1 MPDSLSAAAER
12 LSAAA
17 EEPPETRPHAWNAPR
32 RVTPGPARRVHQPI
46 PPPGEAD
53 TIVATMTD
61 NTATQTVQATPFT
74 SARSSRGSLKP
85 FFKPSS
91 VALIGATE
99 KPGSVGRTILS
110 NLIAS
115 PFGGTVYPVNPNRPS
130 ILGIQSHP
138 SVADLPEVPE
148 LVVIVT
154 PPASIPGIIAD
165 CGAIGVPC
173 AVVIS
178 AGFKEVGAEG
188 AALELQVVAEARK
201 TGMRVVGPN
210 CLGVMSPVSG
220 LNATFAAAMAKK
232 GRVSFIGQSGALI
245 TAILDWSLREQVGFS
260 SIVSLGS
267 MADVGWGDTIDY
279 LGDDPDTD
287 AIVIYMETV
296 GDARA
301 FLSAVRE
308 VALAKPIIVMKPGR
322 SEEASRAAAS
332 HTGSMTGSDE
342 VLDAAFRR
350 TGVLR
355 ADRIS
360 DLFYFS
366 EVLGKQPLPRGPRL
380 TVLTNAGGPGVLATD
395 ALIRGGGKL
404 APISEA
410 TIAALN
416 PVLPASWSHANP
428 IDIIGDAPPDRYAAA
443 LDIMAKDPDSD
454 GLLVI
459 LTPQAMTDPTKTA
472 QQLIPYLAGTD
483 KPILASWMGG
493 TEVAAGER
501 ILSGAGVATFPYP
514 DSAAHMF
521 TELVHYSEN
530 LKSLY
535 ETPGVTPDWVRG
547 AKREKASQ
555 LVQQARAQ
563 GRTTLS
569 EPESKELLDAYGI
582 PVVKTLT
589 AGNADEAVAAADAIG
604 YPVVVKLVSHTIT
617 HKSDV
622 GGVRLDLPDSAAVR
636 EAYADIEEAVA
647 TKHGPEHFE
656 GVSVQPM
663 IDRDG
668 YELIIGSSVDSQFGP
683 VLLFGLGG
691 ELVEVFKDRALGLP
705 PLTATLARR
714 MMERTKVYTA
724 LKGVRGRASVD
735 MAALEQLMVRFSEL
749 VVEEPAI
756 AELDIN
762 PLLVSSTR
770 LLALDAR
777 VILHPAGTTNAQ
789 LPRPA
794 IRPYPR
800 KYVKPWK
807 STSGKDFVIRPIRPE
822 DESLI
827 IDFHGRLSDETVYQ
841 RYFTKLGYEQRVAH
855 ERMVRVCFTDYDRE
869 IALVAE
875 QVDELTG
882 KARIAGV
889 SRMVR
894 VYNSGDAEIS
904 LVVCDECQGQGLGTE
919 LVRNLVEVGRAEGV
933 ERLVAETLTTNGGM
947 IRIVNELGFSIG
959 AEDGGDTLRAELV
972 LKS

>member
-1 MPDSLSAAAER
+1 MS
-12 LSAAA
+12 
-17 EEPPETRPHAWNAPR
+17 EP
-32 RVTPGPARRVHQPI
+32 
-46 PPPGEAD
+46 
-53 TIVATMTD
+53 
-61 NTATQTVQATPFT
+61 TATQTPAQSPSVQAPRP
-74 SARSSRGSLKP
+74 ARGSLKT
-85 FFKPSS
+85 FFKPRS

-99 KPGSVGRTILS
+99 KAGSVGRTILT

-130 ILGIQSHP
+130 ILGIQCHP
-138 SVADLPEVPE
+138 SIASIPEPVDLA
-148 LVVIVT
+148 VIVT
-154 PPASIPGIIAD
+154 PAPSIPAIIGE
-165 CGAIGVPC
+165 CGDAGVPT

-178 AGFKEVGAEG
+178 AGFKEVGPEG
-188 AALELQVVAEARK
+188 LAYELAVVEQARR
-201 TGMRVVGPN
+201 TGMRVIGPN
-210 CLGVMSPVSG
+210 CLGVMSPISG
-220 LNATFAAAMAKK
+220 LNATFAAGMARK

-267 MADVGWGDTIDY
+267 MADVGWGDLIDY

-360 DLFYFS
+360 DLFYFA
-366 EVLGKQPLPRGPRL
+366 EVLGKQPLPKGPRL

-395 ALIRGGGKL
+395 ALIRGGGQL
-404 APISEA
+404 APISDA
-410 TIAALN
+410 TIEALN

-443 LDIMAKDPDSD
+443 LNIMAKDPDSD

-472 QQLIPYLAGTD
+472 QQLIPYLSGTD

-493 TEVAAGER
+493 NDVATGER
-501 ILSGAGVATFPYP
+501 ILSEAGVATFPYP

-535 ETPGVTPDWVRG
+535 ETPGLTPDWVRRPQRDR
-547 AKREKASQ
+547 ARQ
-555 LVQQARAQ
+555 LIDQARAQ

-582 PVVKTLT
+582 PVAETRT
-589 AGNADEAVAAADAIG
+589 AANVGEAVAAADAIG

-622 GGVRLDLPDSAAVR
+622 GGVRLNLPDADAVR
-636 EAYADIEEAVA
+636 EAYAGIEQAVA
-647 TKHGPEHFE
+647 AKHGPGHFE

-668 YELIIGSSVDSQFGP
+668 YELIIGSSVDSQMGP

-691 ELVEVFKDRALGLP
+691 ELVEVFKDRSLGLP

-724 LKGVRGRASVD
+724 LKGVRGRRSID

-749 VVEEPAI
+749 VVEQPAI

-762 PLLVSSTR
+762 PLLASPDR

-777 VILHPAGTTNAQ
+777 VILHPGTVPDAD

-800 KYVKPWK
+800 KYAKPWQAP
-807 STSGKDFVIRPIRPE
+807 GGADFVIRPIRPE
-822 DESLI
+822 DETLVV
-827 IDFHGRLSDETVYQ
+827 DFHSRLSDETVYQ
-841 RYFTKLGYEQRVAH
+841 RYFAKLGYEQRVAH

-875 QVDELTG
+875 QVEPSSG
-882 KARIAGV
+882 KVRIAGV
-889 SRMVR
+889 ARMVR
-894 VYNSGDAEIS
+894 IYNSGDAEIS
-904 LVVCDECQGQGLGTE
+904 LVVCDECQGQGLGAE
-919 LVRNLVEVGRAEGV
+919 LVRRLVEVGREEGV

-947 IRIVNELGFSIG
+947 IRIVTELGFSIG
-959 AEDGGDTLRAELV
+959 QEVGGETLRAELR
-972 LKS
+972 LQG

>member
-1 MPDSLSAAAER
+1 MS
-12 LSAAA
+12 
-17 EEPPETRPHAWNAPR
+17 EPT
-32 RVTPGPARRVHQPI
+32 VTQSPVQPKPAISSRPARGTLR
-46 PPPGEAD
+46 
-53 TIVATMTD
+53 
-61 NTATQTVQATPFT
+61 
-74 SARSSRGSLKP
+74 P
-85 FFKPSS
+85 FFKPKS

-99 KPGSVGRTILS
+99 KVGSVGRTILS

-130 ILGIQSHP
+130 ILGIQCHP
-138 SVADLPEVPE
+138 NVASIPEKVDLA
-148 LVVIVT
+148 VIVT
-154 PPASIPGIIAD
+154 PAPSIPGIIAE
-165 CGAIGVPC
+165 CGQAGVPA

-178 AGFKEVGAEG
+178 AGFKEVGPEG
-188 AALELQVVAEARK
+188 AAIELAVVEEARRY
-201 TGMRVVGPN
+201 GMRVIGPN
-210 CLGVMSPVSG
+210 CLGVMSPISG
-220 LNATFAAAMAKK
+220 LNATFAAGMARK
-232 GRVSFIGQSGALI
+232 GRVSFSGQSGALI
-245 TAILDWSLREQVGFS
+245 TAVLDWSLREQVGFS

-267 MADVGWGDTIDY
+267 MADVGWGDLIDY

-287 AIVIYMETV
+287 AIVLYMETV

-342 VLDAAFRR
+342 VLDTAFRR

-360 DLFYFS
+360 DLFYFA
-366 EVLGKQPLPRGPRL
+366 EVLGKQPLPKGPRL

-404 APISEA
+404 APLSEA
-410 TIAALN
+410 TIEALN
-416 PVLPASWSHANP
+416 KVLPATWSHANP
-428 IDIIGDAPPDRYAAA
+428 IDIIGDAPPQRYAEA
-443 LDIMAKDPDSD
+443 LEILARDEESD

-459 LTPQAMTDPTKTA
+459 LTPQAMTDPTMTA
-472 QQLIPYLAGTD
+472 QRLVPYLAKID
-483 KPILASWMGG
+483 KPIMASWMGG
-493 TEVAAGER
+493 SDVANGEH
-501 ILSGAGVATFPYP
+501 ILSEAGVPTFPYP

-535 ETPGVTPDWVRG
+535 ETPGLTPEWVRRPQRDR
-547 AKREKASQ
+547 ARE
-555 LVQQARAQ
+555 LIEQARAE

-582 PVVKTLT
+582 PVAETRT
-589 AGNADEAVAAADAIG
+589 AARVEEAVAAAEAIG

-622 GGVRLDLPDSAAVR
+622 GGVRLDLPDAEAVR
-636 EAYADIEEAVA
+636 AAYAGIEEAVA
-647 TKHGPEHFE
+647 ARHGAGHFE

-663 IDRDG
+663 ITRDG
-668 YELIIGSSVDSQFGP
+668 YELIIGSSVDTQMGP

-724 LKGVRGRASVD
+724 LKGVRGRRSID

-749 VVEEPAI
+749 VVEQPAI

-762 PLLVSSTR
+762 PLLASPDR

-777 VILHPAGTTNAQ
+777 VILHPGDVPDAA

-800 KYVKPWK
+800 KYAKPWK
-807 STSGKDFVIRPIRPE
+807 SDEGRDYVIRPIRPE
-822 DESLI
+822 DETLI

-841 RYFTKLGYEQRVAH
+841 RYFSKLGYEQRVAH
-855 ERMVRVCFTDYDRE
+855 ERLVRVCFTDYDRE

-875 QVDELTG
+875 QLEPETG
-882 KARIAGV
+882 KVRIAGV
-889 SRMVR
+889 ARMVR
-894 VYNSGDAEIS
+894 LHNSADAEIS
-904 LVVCDECQGQGLGTE
+904 LIVCDECQGQGLGSE
-919 LVRNLVEVGRAEGV
+919 MVRRLVEVGREEGV
-933 ERLVAETLTTNGGM
+933 ERLVAEVLATNSGM
-947 IRIVNELGFSIG
+947 LRICRELGFTIH
-959 AEDGGDTLRAELV
+959 AEELGETVQAELR
-972 LKS
+972 LGA

>member
-1 MPDSLSAAAER
+1 MPSTS
-12 LSAAA
+12 
-17 EEPPETRPHAWNAPR
+17 PR
-32 RVTPGPARRVHQPI
+32 TGRA
-46 PPPGEAD
+46 
-53 TIVATMTD
+53 
-61 NTATQTVQATPFT
+61 
-74 SARSSRGSLKP
+74 SLKT
-85 FFKPSS
+85 FFRPKS

-99 KPGSVGRTILS
+99 KPGSVGRTILT

-130 ILGIQSHP
+130 ILGVQCHP
-138 SVADLPEVPE
+138 NVASIPEKVDLA
-148 LVVIVT
+148 VIVT
-154 PPASIPGIIAD
+154 PAPSIPGIIAE
-165 CGAIGVPC
+165 CGEAGVPT

-178 AGFKEVGAEG
+178 AGFKEVGPEG
-188 AALELQVVAEARK
+188 AAIELAVVEQARRF
-201 TGMRVVGPN
+201 GMRVVGPN
-210 CLGVMSPVSG
+210 CLGIMNPVSG
-220 LNATFAAAMAKK
+220 LNATFAAGMARK

-267 MADVGWGDTIDY
+267 MADVGWGDLIDY

-287 AIVIYMETV
+287 AIVLYMETV

-360 DLFYFS
+360 DLFYFA

-395 ALIRGGGKL
+395 ALIRGGGQL
-404 APISEA
+404 APVSEA
-410 TIAALN
+410 TTEALN
-416 PVLPASWSHANP
+416 KVLPATWSHANP

-443 LDIMAKDPDSD
+443 LDIMAHDPDSD

-472 QQLIPYLAGTD
+472 QQLIPYLSGTD

-493 TEVAAGER
+493 SDVATGER
-501 ILSGAGVATFPYP
+501 ILSEAGVATFPYP

-535 ETPGVTPDWVRG
+535 ETPGLTPDWVRRPQRDR
-547 AKREKASQ
+547 ARE
-555 LVQQARAQ
+555 LIVQARAQ

-582 PVVKTLT
+582 PVAETRT
-589 AGNADEAVAAADAIG
+589 AASVEEAVAAADAIG

-622 GGVRLDLPDSAAVR
+622 GGVRLNLPDADAVR
-636 EAYADIEEAVA
+636 EAFVGIDAAVA
-647 TKHGPEHFE
+647 AKHGPGHFE

-668 YELIIGSSVDSQFGP
+668 YELIIGSTVDAQFGP

-691 ELVEVFKDRALGLP
+691 ELVEVFKDRSLGLP

-714 MMERTKVYTA
+714 MMERTKIHTA
-724 LKGVRGRASVD
+724 LKGVRGRASID

-749 VVEEPAI
+749 VVEQPAI

-762 PLLVSSTR
+762 PLLASPNR

-777 VILHPAGTTNAQ
+777 VILHPGSVADAD

-800 KYVKPWK
+800 KYAKPWK
-807 STSGKDFVIRPIRPE
+807 STTGADFVIRPIRPE
-822 DESLI
+822 DESLVV
-827 IDFHGRLSDETVYQ
+827 DFHGRLSDETVYQ
-841 RYFTKLGYEQRVAH
+841 RFFSKLGYEQRVAH
-855 ERMVRVCFTDYDRE
+855 ERLVRVCFTDYDRE

-875 QVDELTG
+875 QLDQETG
-882 KARIAGV
+882 KVRIAGV
-889 SRMVR
+889 ARMVR
-894 VYNSGDAEIS
+894 RHNTADAEIS
-904 LVVCDECQGQGLGTE
+904 LVVCDQCQGQGLGTE
-919 LVRNLVEVGRAEGV
+919 LVRRLVEVGREEGI
-933 ERLVAETLTTNGGM
+933 ERLVADVLSTNGGM
-947 IRIVNELGFSIG
+947 IRICQELGFSISP
-959 AEDGGDTLRAELV
+959 EDDGKTVQGELRLT
-972 LKS
+972 S